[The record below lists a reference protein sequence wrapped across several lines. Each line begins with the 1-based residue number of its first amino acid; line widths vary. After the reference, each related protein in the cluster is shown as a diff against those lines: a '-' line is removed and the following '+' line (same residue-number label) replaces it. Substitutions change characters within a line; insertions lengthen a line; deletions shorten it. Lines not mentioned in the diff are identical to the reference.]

1 MITYKDIYEISR
13 KERFSEGLQKIP
25 ENFIVEFSEYLK
37 EKKKMA
43 SKEEDLFSDLIT
55 KTKKQ
60 IENSV
65 ILFKELLFHRR
76 KKILDLILIASEV
89 GIPKKD
95 FNNMFDFEKK
105 LFEGLMK
112 EIEYSNKVV
121 SHLLDGKQEGLA
133 EVKSILIKED
143 IKEFLNFEGE
153 KKGPFKK
160 GQIIEL
166 PKKIAEI
173 LIRDEKAELYSK
185 N

>member
-25 ENFIVEFSEYLK
+25 ENFISEFSEYLK

-43 SKEEDLFSDLIT
+43 SKEEDLFSELIT

-95 FNNMFDFEKK
+95 FNNMFSFEKK
-105 LFEGLMK
+105 LFEDLMR
-112 EIEYSNKVV
+112 EIEHSNKEV
-121 SHLLDGKQEGLA
+121 SHLLDGKNGTTEG
-133 EVKSILIKED
+133 VKLILIKEN

-153 KKGPFKK
+153 KKGDRK
-160 GQIIEL
+160 
-166 PKKIAEI
+166 
-173 LIRDEKAELYSK
+173 SVV
-185 N
+185 

>member
-13 KERFSEGLQKIP
+13 KERFSDGLQKIP
-25 ENFIVEFSEYLK
+25 ENFISEFSEYLK
-37 EKKKMA
+37 DKKKMA

-60 IENSV
+60 IENSA

-76 KKILDLILIASEV
+76 KKILDLVLIASEV

-95 FNNMFDFEKK
+95 FNNMFDFEKR
-105 LFEGLMK
+105 LFEDLMK
-112 EIEYSNKVV
+112 EIESSNKEI
-121 SHLLDGKQEGLA
+121 SHLLEGKPKSPTD
-133 EVKSILIKED
+133 VKLILIKED

-160 GQIIEL
+160 GQIIEM
-166 PKKIAEI
+166 PNKIAEI
-173 LIRDEKAELYSK
+173 LIRDEKAEFCSK
-185 N
+185 